1 MILECQQHPDYSR
14 AIRTLFDLAEQYGD
28 HATQLARGGT
38 DTVKDAHSSLAQAER
53 DLRTLIERF
62 ANGTSTSDLWRSI
75 RAIYDDADRDPRLKQ
90 WFKDLHV
97 YIRRCFEEQGFI
109 LEDESNVEWDG
120 LYDEGRYLLR
130 ERYRHHTDR
139 VVDEIRFLA
148 DQFDQDPQNK
158 AFAASLTKLFTR
170 LGNDENGKTTFKP
183 HLVKDLTRVILPS
196 AIQHV
201 AYVPLPR
208 IEYSD
213 ADVDAVIDNIVLES
227 DNFMP
232 NVLEI
237 ASENYMRFGRR
248 DATSRQRHSLDI
260 HVSGIQLDL
269 RDVSYYI
276 KRKRGF
282 PSISDTG
289 VANLL
294 LAGEGFTFR
303 LRLSSST
310 DEADKKPRT
319 SFFQVDKVDVTIHNL
334 QVKLIKSQ
342 HKLLFSLI
350 KPLFMRMLRPALE
363 RALEKTIR
371 DQAGQL
377 DSLIY
382 DIKQEADR
390 SKQAAYSRRR
400 QPGEEP
406 VRPPN
411 AYRRYAAAI
420 QRQVLLRGKKA
431 QAAAASAQA
440 AGRKVNY
447 AVTREESI
455 FPNVKLPGGIADKA
469 TDLRARAREGDKWES
484 PVFSIGSAAP
494 SKDVPPA
501 PRIVSKT
508 HERVLSSTSVKK
520 ANFNGQ
526 EKQEEEKSYG
536 QGQHQHLR
544 KDSGAVVDGNNDIY
558 GEESALKKPNLNEGF
573 QAQQPVF
580 DPTTRAVW

>member
-1 MILECQQHPDYSR
+1 
-14 AIRTLFDLAEQYGD
+14 
-28 HATQLARGGT
+28 
-38 DTVKDAHSSLAQAER
+38 
-53 DLRTLIERF
+53 
-62 ANGTSTSDLWRSI
+62 
-75 RAIYDDADRDPRLKQ
+75 
-90 WFKDLHV
+90 
-97 YIRRCFEEQGFI
+97 
-109 LEDESNVEWDG
+109 
-120 LYDEGRYLLR
+120 
-130 ERYRHHTDR
+130 
-139 VVDEIRFLA
+139 
-148 DQFDQDPQNK
+148 
-158 AFAASLTKLFTR
+158 
-170 LGNDENGKTTFKP
+170 
-183 HLVKDLTRVILPS
+183 
-196 AIQHV
+196 
-201 AYVPLPR
+201 
-208 IEYSD
+208 
-213 ADVDAVIDNIVLES
+213 
-227 DNFMP
+227 
-232 NVLEI
+232 
-237 ASENYMRFGRR
+237 
-248 DATSRQRHSLDI
+248 
-260 HVSGIQLDL
+260 
-269 RDVSYYI
+269 
-276 KRKRGF
+276 
-282 PSISDTG
+282 
-289 VANLL
+289 
-294 LAGEGFTFR
+294 
-303 LRLSSST
+303 
-310 DEADKKPRT
+310 
-319 SFFQVDKVDVTIHNL
+319 
-334 QVKLIKSQ
+334 
-342 HKLLFSLI
+342 
-350 KPLFMRMLRPALE
+350 
-363 RALEKTIR
+363 
-371 DQAGQL
+371 
-377 DSLIY
+377 
-382 DIKQEADR
+382 
-390 SKQAAYSRRR
+390 
-400 QPGEEP
+400 